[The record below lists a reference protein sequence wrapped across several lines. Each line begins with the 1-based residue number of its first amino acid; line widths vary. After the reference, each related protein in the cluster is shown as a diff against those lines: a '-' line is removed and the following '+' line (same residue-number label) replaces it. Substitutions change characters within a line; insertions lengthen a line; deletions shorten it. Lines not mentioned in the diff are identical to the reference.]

1 MSDVDDGVE
10 AGDGRET
17 DGEPGGDSPADRV
30 HRATVEFGLS
40 ADDAARLEAVVAAAA
55 DLPDDLGDIVD
66 ALAVSD
72 IAEAA
77 WTRWSDEGLLG
88 EPLDDLIGRLA
99 DVAEPSAGVA
109 WLRARHL
116 GWHGRTADAIA
127 LLEGAR
133 SSGDRLV
140 LADLAAVEADRSN
153 AVAARELLREAGA
166 DVDIDLDTAFDP
178 HAADRGFAQELAE
191 EIAPFAMLRPK
202 PMAGRNDRC
211 PCGSGKKYKQCHLGR
226 ELHPIDDRA
235 GWLYVK
241 LMRFMQVNAA
251 LLPAA
256 IGDDIVDA
264 VTDPELRQMV
274 HDSYLT
280 VDLALF
286 EGGVAQHFLDA
297 RGSLLPP
304 DEADLLESW
313 IAVTRSVFE
322 VERSTGGA
330 MDVIDV
336 ATRERKTVID
346 TLPDA
351 PLEAGWKIIGRLVPV
366 GDGYRA
372 YGGFL
377 PVNDDMVAAMV
388 EGFANRDLETAALA
402 IGQIFE
408 TAATHDELREAFD
421 EGLDLRDLD
430 ELLAELGGAVDGAAE
445 PGVDGGEG
453 TSGDGAPDVS

>member
-1 MSDVDDGVE
+1 MSDVDGVSEAGEGVE
-10 AGDGRET
+10 TSSESADDPR
-17 DGEPGGDSPADRV
+17 ADRV
-30 HRATVEFGLS
+30 HRGTIEFGLS
-40 ADDAARLEAVVAAAA
+40 VDDAERLERVVEAAP
-55 DLPDDLGDIVD
+55 DVPDDLGDIVE
-66 ALAVSD
+66 ALAEPD

-77 WTRWSDEGLLG
+77 WTRWSDDDLLG
-88 EPLDDLIGRLA
+88 EPLDTLLDRLA
-99 DVAEPSAGVA
+99 TVDEAAPGVT

-116 GWHGRTADAIA
+116 AWHGRTADAIE

-133 SSGDRLV
+133 ASGDRLV

-153 AVAARELLREAGA
+153 AAAARELLRGAGA

-178 HAADRGFAQELAE
+178 FAADRGFAQELAE

-226 ELHPIDDRA
+226 ELHPIEDRA

-274 HDSYLT
+274 LDSYLT

-286 EGGVAQHFLDA
+286 EGGVAQRFLDA

-304 DEADLLESW
+304 DEAALLESW
-313 IAVTRSVFE
+313 IAATRSVYE
-322 VERSTGGA
+322 VERSRGGA

-336 ATRERKTVID
+336 ATRERKTVVD
-346 TLPDA
+346 TLPDS

-366 GDGYRA
+366 GDGHRA
-372 YGGFL
+372 YSGFL
-377 PVNDDMVAAMV
+377 PVNDDMVASMIEA
-388 EGFANRDLETAALA
+388 FASEDLETVTLA

-408 TAATHDELREAFD
+408 TAATQDDLREAFD
-421 EGLDLRDLD
+421 EGLDMSALD
-430 ELLAELGGAVDGAAE
+430 DLLAELGDAAPAPDAGR
-445 PGVDGGEG
+445 PGDE
-453 TSGDGAPDVS
+453 PDVS

>member
-1 MSDVDDGVE
+1 MSDVDVPD
-10 AGDGRET
+10 DPR
-17 DGEPGGDSPADRV
+17 ADRV

-40 ADDAARLEAVVAAAA
+40 VDDAERLERVVDAAG
-55 DLPDDLGDIVD
+55 DVPDELGDVVES
-66 ALAVSD
+66 LAD
-72 IAEAA
+72 PDLTEAA
-77 WTRWSDEGLLG
+77 WTRWSDDDLLG
-88 EPLDDLIGRLA
+88 APLDALVDRLA
-99 DVAEPSAGVA
+99 DVDEPSPGVA

-116 GWHGRTADAIA
+116 AWHGRTAAAID
-127 LLEGAR
+127 LLESAR

-140 LADLAAVEADRSN
+140 LADLAAIEADRSN
-153 AVAARELLREAGA
+153 AAAARELLREAGA

-178 HAADRGFAQELAE
+178 YAADRGFAQELAE
-191 EIAPFAMLRPK
+191 EVAPFAMLRPK

-226 ELHPIDDRA
+226 ELHPIAERA

-241 LMRFMQVNAA
+241 VMRFMQVNAA

-256 IGDDIVDA
+256 IADDIVDA
-264 VTDPELRQMV
+264 VTDPELRRMV
-274 HDSYLT
+274 QDSYLT

-286 EGGVAQHFLDA
+286 EGGVAQRFLDA

-304 DEADLLESW
+304 DEADLLWSW
-313 IAVTRSVFE
+313 IDADRSVFE
-322 VERSTGGA
+322 VARSRGGA

-336 ATRERKTVID
+336 ATRKRKTVVD

-366 GDGYRA
+366 GDGHRA

-377 PVNDDMVAAMV
+377 PVNDDMVAPMLEA
-388 EGFANRDLETAALA
+388 FATGELETVTLA

-421 EGLDLRDLD
+421 EGLDMSALD
-430 ELLAELGGAVDGAAE
+430 ELLAELGDAAPSDGE
-445 PGVDGGEG
+445 PQPDADQP
-453 TSGDGAPDVS
+453 GDDPDVS

>member
-1 MSDVDDGVE
+1 MTDVDGVSGVDDGSGPE
-10 AGDGRET
+10 
-17 DGEPGGDSPADRV
+17 GESLGDSVADRV
-30 HRATVEFGLS
+30 HRATVEFGLDVGS
-40 ADDAARLEAVVAAAA
+40 AERLEALVEAAG
-55 DLPDDLGDIVD
+55 DVPDELGAVVD
-66 ALAVSD
+66 ALGDAD

-77 WTRWSDEGLLG
+77 WTRWSDDGLLG
-88 EPLDDLIGRLA
+88 EPLDALIDRLA
-99 DVAEPSAGVA
+99 ELDDSPPGVA
-109 WLRARHL
+109 WLRSRHL
-116 GWHGRTADAIA
+116 AWHGRTAEAIE
-127 LLEGAR
+127 LLESAR
-133 SSGDRLV
+133 ASGDRLV

-153 AVAARELLREAGA
+153 AGAARELLREAGA

-178 HAADRGFAQELAE
+178 FAADRGFAQELAE

-226 ELHPIDDRA
+226 ELHPLADRA

-286 EGGVAQHFLDA
+286 EGGVAQRFLDA
-297 RGSLLPP
+297 RGLLLPS
-304 DEADLLESW
+304 DEAALLESW
-313 IAVTRSVFE
+313 NAADRSVFE
-322 VERSTGGA
+322 VERSRGGA
-330 MDVIDV
+330 MDVIDI
-336 ATRERKTVID
+336 ATRERKTVVD
-346 TLPDA
+346 TVPDS

-377 PVNDDMVAAMV
+377 PVNDDMVASMV
-388 EGFANRDLETAALA
+388 EGFASRDLETVSLA

-408 TAATHDELREAFD
+408 TAATQDDLREAFD
-421 EGLDLRDLD
+421 EGLDMSALD
-430 ELLAELGGAVDGAAE
+430 ELLADLGDAAPTDGGAERDG
-445 PGVDGGEG
+445 
-453 TSGDGAPDVS
+453 PDVS